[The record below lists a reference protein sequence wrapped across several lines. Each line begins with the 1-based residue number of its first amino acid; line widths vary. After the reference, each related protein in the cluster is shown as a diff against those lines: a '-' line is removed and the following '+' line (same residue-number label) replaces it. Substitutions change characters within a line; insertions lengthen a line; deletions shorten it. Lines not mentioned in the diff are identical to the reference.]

1 MYENFFDN
9 CKVTFIKND
18 NHWHTLREK
27 GIGGSDAGIIVGVS
41 KYKSKLELLEEKAGF
56 VKRKFITNA
65 AIEKGNRVEQPMI
78 DIFQA
83 LYPEYEVIDTKS
95 ISLESRDFPFLHA
108 NLDAGLVAPG
118 GLKGVLEIK
127 STTIRNRKM
136 LDEWKENT
144 VPKVYYCQ
152 AVHYLNVTKF
162 AFVIIFAIL
171 EFPWRGDMRE
181 QETRTRVIWADGVV
195 EDAKLI
201 LESEKTFW
209 RAVEEK
215 NQNLLKE
222 EN

>member
-1 MYENFFDN
+1 MYENFFDH
-9 CKVTFIKND
+9 CKVTLVKD
-18 NHWHTLREK
+18 EEHWHTLREK

-41 KYKSKLELLEEKAGF
+41 KYKSKLELFEEKAGF

-95 ISLESRDFPFLHA
+95 ISLESRDFPFLRA
-108 NLDAGLVAPG
+108 NLDAGLIAPG
-118 GLKGVLEIK
+118 GLKGILEIK
-127 STTIRNRKM
+127 STTIHNKKM
-136 LDEWKENT
+136 LDDWKENI
-144 VPKVYYCQ
+144 VPPVYHCQ

-171 EFPWRGDMRE
+171 EFPWKGDMRE
-181 QETRTRVIWADGVV
+181 QETRTRVIWANGVA
-195 EDAKLI
+195 EDAELI
-201 LESEKTFW
+201 LDSEKDFW
-209 RAVEEK
+209 KAVEEK
-215 NQNLLKE
+215 NRNLLKE